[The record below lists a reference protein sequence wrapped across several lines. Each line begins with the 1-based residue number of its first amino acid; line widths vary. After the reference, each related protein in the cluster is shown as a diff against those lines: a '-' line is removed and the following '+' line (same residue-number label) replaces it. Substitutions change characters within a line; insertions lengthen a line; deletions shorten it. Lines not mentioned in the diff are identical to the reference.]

1 MIVTQRSMISAF
13 SCAIR
18 ARASIHTGM
27 PVILSGSCRSFP
39 WNGKD
44 YGKLRERLAAYAE
57 ISVQYIMVHPLD
69 RDVDDRDAV
78 IDGDGRAVA
87 A

>member
-1 MIVTQRSMISAF
+1 MRRLIIS
-13 SCAIR
+13 
-18 ARASIHTGM
+18 
-27 PVILSGSCRSFP
+27 SGSCQSFP

-44 YGKLRERLAAYAE
+44 DGKLRERLAAYAE
-57 ISVQYIMVHPLD
+57 ISVQHIMVHPLD

-78 IDGDGRAVA
+78 IDDAGLAVA